1 MNRNR
6 ITVPRGRALLG
17 LLAATV
23 PLVVSSAA
31 SARERFWLGASA
43 SSPIPVNGPYDR
55 AYGIGFAGALSAY
68 HSVVPALSLGARVG
82 GGALEEDDD
91 FNPPEGTLGFGTLS
105 ASMRIRPF
113 GRSSSPERSTGL
125 WLDLAGGG
133 ALLDGSVRGAID
145 PGLGYTFSS
154 EYVGIGPFGRYTQII
169 ETGDSFGGEDARLVM
184 VGLEMTFLDGR
195 TTPMMPTAAPIAT
208 DTRQLEQELAAAKQ
222 REEAMRIEQQR
233 LEAEKQR
240 LAAAPVPAE
249 PERVLD
255 AQLFFDYNSAVLR
268 SEGKEKLR
276 QIAGNYLEKRNQWQV
291 IRIQGNADDRGP
303 DAYNLRLSA
312 DRATAA
318 RLYWSRSEFRM
329 RRLGR
334 SL

>member
-1 MNRNR
+1 
-6 ITVPRGRALLG
+6 
-17 LLAATV
+17 
-23 PLVVSSAA
+23 
-31 SARERFWLGASA
+31 
-43 SSPIPVNGPYDR
+43 
-55 AYGIGFAGALSAY
+55 
-68 HSVVPALSLGARVG
+68 
-82 GGALEEDDD
+82 
-91 FNPPEGTLGFGTLS
+91 
-105 ASMRIRPF
+105 MRIRPF

-133 ALLDGSVRGAID
+133 ALLDGSVRGQIE
-145 PGLGYTFSS
+145 PGIGYNFAS

-169 ETGDSFGGEDARLVM
+169 ETGDKFGGNDARFVM

-195 TTPMMPTAAPIAT
+195 PTPMMPTAAPIAT

-249 PERVLD
+249 PEQVLD
-255 AQLFFDYNSAVLR
+255 AQLFFDYNSAILR
-268 SEGKEKLR
+268 AEGKEKLR
-276 QIAGNYLEKRNQWQV
+276 LIAGNYLEKRDQWQV

-318 RLYWSRSEFRM
+318 RLYLVS
-329 RRLGR
+329 LGVPDEALR
-334 SL
+334 AEAYGEKWPRVPDADNDPQFQQNRNVAFVIVLGDEKAAAAKRGRQSV